1 MTRTRPWHIYPHV
14 VAVAL
19 TLFVAVGGR
28 LCGAQNLPPPDS
40 RSGTLSIAS
49 RGIWRSMSLSDGLS
63 VHGVLALPVFGAPG
77 LRRGLQLEGRLWD
90 ALENR
95 DRFRVADQYGV
106 TARYLHRL
114 EPSSRDQ
121 YFSLAYT
128 EFATPNARA
137 FNPIAPRAGGEVEA
151 GVVLETSNPSLGIPA
166 IRFYGEV
173 AHELQRS
180 KATFATVGA
189 AHTIGTGSI
198 TATLGLSVSASNYGP
213 DPRVDHSSNQDFQ
226 FHSAEGTFGVAYTWP
241 LDRLSSWA
249 TKTAL
254 NGHASLRAD
263 RLGQKVGWMELSQF
277 VQMF

>member
-1 MTRTRPWHIYPHV
+1 MTRTWPSYIYTHTA
-14 VAVAL
+14 AVAL
-19 TLFVAVGGR
+19 MLFMTVDGR
-28 LCGAQNLPPPDS
+28 RCGAQDLPAPDS

-49 RGIWRSMSLSDGLS
+49 RGIWRAMSLSDGLS

-90 ALENR
+90 AVENR
-95 DRFRVADQYGV
+95 GRFRVADQYAV

-114 EPSSRDQ
+114 GSSARDQ
-121 YFSLAYT
+121 YFSLAYS
-128 EFATPNARA
+128 EFVTPNARA
-137 FNPIAPRAGGEVEA
+137 FNPMAPRAGGEVQA

-166 IRFYGEV
+166 IRFYGEA

-189 AHTIGTGSI
+189 GHTIGTSSI

-213 DPRVDHSSNQDFQ
+213 DPRVDRSSTQDFQ
-226 FHSAEGTFGVAYTWP
+226 FHSAEGAFGVAYTWP
-241 LDRLSSWA
+241 RDRLSSYA
-249 TKTAL
+249 TKTML
-254 NGHASLRAD
+254 TGRGSLRAD
-263 RLGQKVGWMELSQF
+263 RLGPNVGWVELGQF